1 MAHAVRPIVMDDQ
14 GRGADHARETG
25 VAIKHARLAVNT
37 ATAAFATI
45 APMITSLTTQVPHRT
60 LVHRLAIFAYGVVA
74 YAIGVAALLALIVSM
89 LGLVQFTGGTLGQ
102 LDGARALA
110 VDALLLVGFAVQHSL
125 MARPAFK
132 AWWTRI
138 IPAACERSTYVLATG
153 LVLLPML
160 ALWQP
165 MPDVVWSVQAPIAHW
180 WLLAV
185 AVMGWTYLFAAS
197 FAINHF
203 ELFGLQQVY
212 HALRG
217 RPMTTAPFQER
228 WMYRFDR
235 HPIMTGLLVGLWAT
249 PTMTL
254 DHLLFAAGTTVYV
267 CIGVHFEERSLR
279 RHWGLQYDG
288 YRDRVWSIVPT
299 FTRRRSMPMSM
310 AGEHLE
316 P

>member
-1 MAHAVRPIVMDDQ
+1 M
-14 GRGADHARETG
+14 T
-25 VAIKHARLAVNT
+25 
-37 ATAAFATI
+37 
-45 APMITSLTTQVPHRT
+45 TSFPTPVPHRT
-60 LVHRLAIFAYGVVA
+60 LAHRLTVFAYGVAA
-74 YAIGVAALLALIVSM
+74 YAIGVAALLALIATM
-89 LGLVQFTGGTLGQ
+89 LGLVHFTGGAVGP
-102 LDGARALA
+102 LDTGRALA
-110 VDALLLVGFAVQHSL
+110 LDALLLAAFAAQHSL

-132 AWWTRI
+132 ARWTRI

-165 MPDVVWSVQAPIAHW
+165 MPEVVWSVQAPIARW
-180 WLLAV
+180 SLLAV
-185 AVMGWTYLFAAS
+185 AVMGWAYLFAAS

-267 CIGVHFEERSLR
+267 CIGVHFEERALR
-279 RHWGLQYDG
+279 RIWGLQYDG
-288 YRDRVWSIVPT
+288 YCDRVWSIVPT
-299 FTRRRSMPMSM
+299 LAARRPGP
-310 AGEHLE
+310 AALGAEHLE
-316 P
+316 R

>member
-1 MAHAVRPIVMDDQ
+1 MPVTR
-14 GRGADHARETG
+14 
-25 VAIKHARLAVNT
+25 T
-37 ATAAFATI
+37 ATANADLGSSIGDLRSIRPRAACATI
-45 APMITSLTTQVPHRT
+45 ARMTTSFTTPVPHRT
-60 LVHRLAIFAYGVVA
+60 LAHRLTVFAYGVVA
-74 YAIGVAALLALIVSM
+74 YAVGVAALLALIVTM
-89 LGLVQFTGGTLGQ
+89 LGLVHFTGGTLGQ
-102 LDGARALA
+102 LDIGRALA
-110 VDALLLVGFAVQHSL
+110 LDALLLVAFAVQHSL

-138 IPAACERSTYVLATG
+138 IPAACERPTYVLATG

-165 MPDVVWSVQAPIAHW
+165 MPEVVWSVQAPDARW
-180 WLLAV
+180 LLLAV
-185 AVMGWTYLFAAS
+185 GVMGWAYLFAAS

-249 PTMTL
+249 PTMAL

-267 CIGVHFEERSLR
+267 CIGVHFEERALR
-279 RHWGLQYDG
+279 RAFGVQYDG
-288 YRDRVWSIVPT
+288 YRGRVWSIVPT
-299 FTRRRSMPMSM
+299 FTGRRSRPMSM
-310 AGEHLE
+310 GAEHLE
-316 P
+316 R